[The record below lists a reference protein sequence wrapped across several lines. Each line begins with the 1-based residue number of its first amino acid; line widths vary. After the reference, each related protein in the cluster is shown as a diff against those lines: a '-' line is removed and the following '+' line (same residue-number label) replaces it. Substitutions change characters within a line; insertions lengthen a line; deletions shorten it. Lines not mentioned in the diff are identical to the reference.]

1 MIKKIRRIINNE
13 YAFSIV
19 AKVFGV
25 VTGLLYSILYSRY
38 MQAELRGEA
47 GVVTNY
53 AELAMLV
60 LCFGMYQAYPYFRKN
75 SDRPIYR
82 DYINMIS
89 GVFLLYEGIGL
100 AIILLLR
107 PPLNVCVTI
116 ELIPLMFAVKE
127 LNYCVLIE
135 NPKSRNTSAMV
146 LNTIDIVIIL
156 VLMMTTEANL
166 AICFG
171 FLIGKEL
178 IAFAAA
184 VYRLKVNVLS
194 IRPTLRGSGAYIRFG
209 ILPMLTSILMEIN
222 YKADVAMLDWFRIS
236 KADIGIY
243 TLGVSLA
250 QKIWMIPDA
259 MKDILVSKLAKGKDQ
274 DEVAKVTRIS
284 LGVVLVFVIALI
296 ALGQPFVNI
305 LYGAE
310 FSGAYQVL
318 VILLLGIIGMVFYKM
333 VYSYNVINRHK
344 VANLVMLGIAA
355 LANIGANALMIPRF
369 GITGAAVASTVSYV
383 ICGLCFLVFFCRK
396 TGVPMLHMLLIRKE
410 DFRLLKKLLSG
421 K

>member
-1 MIKKIRRIINNE
+1 MIKRIRKIINNE
-13 YAFSIV
+13 YAFSII
-19 AKVFGV
+19 AKIFGV

-47 GVVTNY
+47 SVATNY

-60 LCFGMYQAYPYFRKN
+60 LCFGMYTAYPYFRKN
-75 SDRPIYR
+75 SEHPIYR
-82 DYINMIS
+82 QYINMIA
-89 GVFLLYEGIGL
+89 GVFLLYEAIGL
-100 AIILLLR
+100 AAILLLHPR
-107 PPLNVCVTI
+107 PSLCVTI

-146 LNTIDIVIIL
+146 LNTIDILIIL
-156 VLMMTTEANL
+156 VLMLTTESNL

-184 VYRLKVNVLS
+184 VRRLKVNVFS

-209 ILPMLTSILMEIN
+209 ILPMLTSILMEVN
-222 YKADVAMLDWFRIS
+222 YKADVAMLDWFHIS

-243 TLGVSLA
+243 TLGVSIA

-274 DEVAKVTRIS
+274 EEVAKVTRIS
-284 LGVVLVFVIALI
+284 LVIVLVFVIMLI
-296 ALGQPFVNI
+296 LLGQPFVDL
-305 LYGAE
+305 LYGKGY
-310 FSGAYQVL
+310 SGAYQVL
-318 VILLLGIIGMVFYKM
+318 AILLLGIIGMVFYKM
-333 VYSYNVINRHK
+333 VYSYNVINQHK
-344 VANLVMLGIAA
+344 LANLVMLGIAA
-355 LANIGANALMIPRF
+355 LANILANAILIPGY
-369 GITGAAVASTVSYV
+369 GIAGAAVASTVSYV
-383 ICGLCFLVFFCRK
+383 ICGICFLIFFCRK
-396 TGVPMLHMLLIRKE
+396 TGMPMLHMLLIRKE
-410 DFRLLKKLLSG
+410 DFKLLKKLFSG